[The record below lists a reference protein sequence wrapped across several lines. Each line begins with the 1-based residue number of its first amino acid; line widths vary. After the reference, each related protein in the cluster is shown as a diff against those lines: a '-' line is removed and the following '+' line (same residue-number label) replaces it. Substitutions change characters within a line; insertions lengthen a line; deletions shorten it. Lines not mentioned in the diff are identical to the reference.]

1 MCWDRHDTILL
12 AVAAVHVLVCPYT
25 KVEESFNVQAVHDL
39 LYHGRDIAK
48 YDHLEFPG
56 VVPRTFVG
64 SVVLALLSSP
74 FKVAVDA
81 FGWPRLLTLYSVR
94 IVLACI
100 AVLSLGVFRRAFCA
114 YVKSK
119 EPAVWLTAFTVC
131 QFHLMFYCS
140 RLLPNTFSLILMNF
154 GHAAWMRGR
163 SSAAVAFF
171 AFDSV
176 VFRSDAVVFA
186 FPQLAVLLVGRRIK
200 LYRILLAGVAATL
213 ASIAVTVAVDSVL
226 WRRLLWPE
234 LNVFLFNVVDNRSSE
249 WGTMPFQ
256 SYFTYFLPRALL
268 TALPYIP
275 FGVLATIPTMSV
287 LHGARFQLQ
296 YDPTVLTLALPAF
309 LSVALYSFLPH
320 KEMRFIFPVLPV
332 MNTVA
337 AMGVARIMRNRGKSA
352 WHRLLA
358 ITPGVGVLVSTL
370 ASVLFLFISSW
381 NYPGGW
387 ALHHL
392 DGVSRFGQRSG
403 VVYDKTEGLSAD
415 QLSNQKHLDYLL
427 HESASVPGFSVI
439 RAVDGF
445 KGIALRRFPPRVLVE
460 PQVYVLQR
468 DLSVDDVVQR
478 HIVSSHV
485 VVFSKSYCPYCKRVK
500 ALLDSLGADY
510 AAVELDLVPNGT
522 SMQETLAR
530 LTGRRTVPNVFI
542 GGKSIGGS
550 DDAHELHSKG
560 KLRPLLQERPPPV

>member
-1 MCWDRHDTILL
+1 
-12 AVAAVHVLVCPYT
+12 
-25 KVEESFNVQAVHDL
+25 
-39 LYHGRDIAK
+39 
-48 YDHLEFPG
+48 
-56 VVPRTFVG
+56 
-64 SVVLALLSSP
+64 
-74 FKVAVDA
+74 
-81 FGWPRLLTLYSVR
+81 
-94 IVLACI
+94 
-100 AVLSLGVFRRAFCA
+100 
-114 YVKSK
+114 
-119 EPAVWLTAFTVC
+119 
-131 QFHLMFYCS
+131 
-140 RLLPNTFSLILMNF
+140 
-154 GHAAWMRGR
+154 
-163 SSAAVAFF
+163 
-171 AFDSV
+171 
-176 VFRSDAVVFA
+176 
-186 FPQLAVLLVGRRIK
+186 
-200 LYRILLAGVAATL
+200 
-213 ASIAVTVAVDSVL
+213 
-226 WRRLLWPE
+226 
-234 LNVFLFNVVDNRSSE
+234 
-249 WGTMPFQ
+249 
-256 SYFTYFLPRALL
+256 
-268 TALPYIP
+268 
-275 FGVLATIPTMSV
+275 
-287 LHGARFQLQ
+287 
-296 YDPTVLTLALPAF
+296 
-309 LSVALYSFLPH
+309 
-320 KEMRFIFPVLPV
+320 MRFIFPVLPV

-392 DGVSRFGQRSG
+392 DGTIRPPCTVHIGNLAAMTGVSRFGQRSG